1 MTTRALKI
9 GNGCSGGELD
19 RGKNELCLACGL
31 CCQGYLHS
39 KAALGDMERSRA
51 KMLNMEI
58 SEKKGKFFFVL
69 PCPHHRRNFC
79 TIYEE
84 RFNVCRR
91 YKCALLEKWSCGEVS
106 WDSAL
111 ETIETL
117 RARFQQ
123 IKSKSPVPLPSLTIK
138 SLSDV
143 VRQIK
148 EDPESPGIREE
159 HREFLLDYTILKLSI
174 DRFFYPPSKGS

>member
-1 MTTRALKI
+1 
-9 GNGCSGGELD
+9 LD

-51 KMLNMEI
+51 EMLNMEI

-79 TIYEE
+79 TIYED

-91 YKCALLEKWSCGEVS
+91 YECALLEKWSCGEVS

>member
-1 MTTRALKI
+1 
-9 GNGCSGGELD
+9 
-19 RGKNELCLACGL
+19 
-31 CCQGYLHS
+31 
-39 KAALGDMERSRA
+39 MERSRA
-51 KMLNMEI
+51 EMLNMEI

-79 TIYEE
+79 TIYED

-91 YKCALLEKWSCGEVS
+91 YECALLEKWSCGEVS